1 MLKDNTV
8 QLVYDRFIYPSYL
21 LQHGKGG
28 KKYIKKNPRKQ
39 RSSKPGMIKK
49 KSYLHFL
56 KFYVLVVID
65 VV

>member
-28 KKYIKKNPRKQ
+28 KKY
-39 RSSKPGMIKK
+39 KK
-49 KSYLHFL
+49 KTLGN
-56 KFYVLVVID
+56 KEAVNQV
-65 VV
+65 